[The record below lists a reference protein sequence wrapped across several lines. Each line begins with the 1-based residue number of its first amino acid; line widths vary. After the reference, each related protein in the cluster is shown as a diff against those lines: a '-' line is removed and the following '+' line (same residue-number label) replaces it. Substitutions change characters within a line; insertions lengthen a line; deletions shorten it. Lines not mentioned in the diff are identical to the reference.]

1 MTDAQIRSTII
12 IVGTVLFIVV
22 LMILLRTVRTKEHN
36 QHLHVQKKLR
46 ESQQR
51 ELEGYETSIQNLIAE
66 IANKPYDAEAA
77 LALSEQCQDYIGIK
91 LTGQP
96 IVDALLAYK
105 RKICADKNIVFR
117 INAINFPVDFLLD
130 DEYVGIFG
138 NLLDNAIEA
147 AERTLSPWICLN
159 SFSASGQWVL
169 EVTNSKSANEA
180 PLERNMETI
189 KEDKKNHGL
198 GGKIVKRIVKKYRGV
213 VNYRDYGDSFEVMT
227 AIPIAETEGRK
238 TGNVE
243 CGDLR

>member
-1 MTDAQIRSTII
+1 M
-12 IVGTVLFIVV
+12 
-22 LMILLRTVRTKEHN
+22 
-36 QHLHVQKKLR
+36 
-46 ESQQR
+46 
-51 ELEGYETSIQNLIAE
+51 
-66 IANKPYDAEAA
+66 
-77 LALSEQCQDYIGIK
+77 
-91 LTGQP
+91 
-96 IVDALLAYK
+96 DALLAYK

-117 INAINFPVDFLLD
+117 INAINFPVDLLLD

-147 AERTLSPWICLN
+147 AEKTLSPWICLK
-159 SFSASGQWVL
+159 SFTASGQWIL
-169 EVTNSKSANEA
+169 EVTNSKSVNEA

-227 AIPIAETEGRK
+227 AIPLAETEGRK
-238 TGNVE
+238 TENVE